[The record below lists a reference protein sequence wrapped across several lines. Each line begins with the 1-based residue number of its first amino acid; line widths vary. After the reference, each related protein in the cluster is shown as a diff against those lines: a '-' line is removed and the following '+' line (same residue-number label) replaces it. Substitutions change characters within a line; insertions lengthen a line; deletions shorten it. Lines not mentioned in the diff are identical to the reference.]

1 MKKIK
6 TLLNNYKYIRNL
18 QKKRKMINKKL
29 DKTNSIREIIGLNC
43 EMHFIMEDIRN
54 YYLKGVK
61 R

>member
-18 QKKRKMINKKL
+18 QKKRRMINKQL

-43 EMHFIMEDIRN
+43 ELHFTMEKIRN
-54 YYLKGVK
+54 YYLGGKK
-61 R
+61 